1 MSEISDLLK
10 TWDGERFAEIIHV
23 GQIDVAGLQAYDEL
37 SQKTVIAPAGIPW
50 SPSVR
55 ESAHRQSPRIV
66 LAETNVC
73 WSKDAA
79 VVHRYSPSF
88 LSGYLRASG
97 LRSYYPRMQTLG
109 SEQAVAVEFGE
120 WLQGVMGAEEAPALR
135 RLLVIDVP
143 GCEHRLL
150 KSASSLNLLQKF
162 ERIALRGARIGL
174 YEDGDDPA
182 YAETHLRSL
191 HFKPLSRW
199 DDARALWLPSVY
211 EFDASEAQIAE
222 LKQALAAAEEG
233 HSASQ
238 TQLLALRAEHEDLRV
253 RLASRNAEVE
263 AFAQK
268 ERQLNE
274 ALNAERAAR
283 AAGEADLGRRL
294 SLAEEKCAALS
305 GESQASRAALKE
317 IEAALQGRDSELE
330 ALKLAHEDLVVRTNR
345 RMAEFEALARREKQ
359 LSDELADERKGRATL
374 ERDLGER
381 ARQLEAALKSAADA
395 SKAQQVELQA
405 VKQEMAVV
413 AAARNEQAK
422 AAAEA
427 RQRIG
432 ALEAELADLR
442 ARHALLQEE
451 LIKGE
456 AQIELIADL
465 VLRDPLR

>member
-1 MSEISDLLK
+1 
-10 TWDGERFAEIIHV
+10 
-23 GQIDVAGLQAYDEL
+23 
-37 SQKTVIAPAGIPW
+37 
-50 SPSVR
+50 
-55 ESAHRQSPRIV
+55 
-66 LAETNVC
+66 
-73 WSKDAA
+73 
-79 VVHRYSPSF
+79 
-88 LSGYLRASG
+88 
-97 LRSYYPRMQTLG
+97 
-109 SEQAVAVEFGE
+109 
-120 WLQGVMGAEEAPALR
+120 
-135 RLLVIDVP
+135 
-143 GCEHRLL
+143 
-150 KSASSLNLLQKF
+150 
-162 ERIALRGARIGL
+162 
-174 YEDGDDPA
+174 
-182 YAETHLRSL
+182 
-191 HFKPLSRW
+191 
-199 DDARALWLPSVY
+199 
-211 EFDASEAQIAE
+211 
-222 LKQALAAAEEG
+222 
-233 HSASQ
+233 
-238 TQLLALRAEHEDLRV
+238 
-253 RLASRNAEVE
+253 
-263 AFAQK
+263 
-268 ERQLNE
+268 
-274 ALNAERAAR
+274 
-283 AAGEADLGRRL
+283 
-294 SLAEEKCAALS
+294 LS